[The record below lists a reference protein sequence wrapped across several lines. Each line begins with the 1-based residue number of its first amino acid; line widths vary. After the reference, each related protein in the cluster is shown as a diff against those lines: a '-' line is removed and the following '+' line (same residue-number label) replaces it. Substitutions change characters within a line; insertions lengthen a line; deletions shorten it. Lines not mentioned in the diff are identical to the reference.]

1 MIDLNAFLRQLGV
14 DGSNDIFLH
23 SGYRAFRDEGFSAE
37 QVLDAFMG
45 LQDDRATMLPAFNWR
60 AVSAQ
65 NPFNV
70 LTTPS
75 IVGALTEVFR
85 HRPGIARTLYPT
97 HSCLMAERFMP
108 RYGADHGRSSS
119 PCDRLSPFAAFADHK
134 VRIVLV
140 NCTIDTMTYI
150 HHFEELVFPE
160 HYLSDDPELIEII
173 DKNWKRQNF
182 TLRRHR
188 KLPRRFSNFSDA
200 LAASPSFR
208 HHKAGGVSGWSISAD
223 DAAFV
228 ISKEFA
234 ENIYA
239 ST

>member
-1 MIDLNAFLRQLGV
+1 MIDIYAFLRRIGI
-14 DGSNDIFLH
+14 DGSSHIFLH
-23 SGYRAFRDEGFSAE
+23 SGYRAFRNEGFSAD
-37 QVLDAFMG
+37 QVLDAVLG
-45 LQDDRATMLPAFNWR
+45 LQDCKATMLPAFNWR
-60 AVSAQ
+60 DVSAQ

-75 IVGALTEVFR
+75 IVGALTETFR
-85 HRPGIARTLYPT
+85 RRSDVARTLYPT
-97 HSCLMAERFMP
+97 HSCLMAARFMSCF
-108 RYGADHGRSSS
+108 GINHSRSSS

-134 VRIVLV
+134 VRIVLL

-160 HYLSDDPELIEII
+160 HYLSDEIEVVDII
-173 DKNWKRQNF
+173 DKKGGRQNF

-208 HHKAGGVSGWSISAD
+208 HHKVGEISGWSISAD

-228 ISKEFA
+228 ISKKFA

>member
-1 MIDLNAFLRQLGV
+1 MIDLKAFLSELGV
-14 DGSNDIFLH
+14 DGGHDIFVH
-23 SGYRAFRDEGFSAE
+23 SGYRAFREEGFSPD
-37 QVLDAFMG
+37 QVLDTFLD
-45 LQDDRATMLPAFNWR
+45 LQADKATMLPAFNWR

-70 LTTPS
+70 RTTPS
-75 IVGALTEVFR
+75 IVGVLTETFR
-85 HRPGIARTLYPT
+85 QRPGIARTLYPT
-97 HSCLMAERFMP
+97 HSCVMAARFMP
-108 RYGADHGRSSS
+108 VYGDRHIQSYS

-134 VRIVLV
+134 VRIVLA

-150 HHFEELVFPE
+150 HHFEELIYPE
-160 HYLSDDPELIEII
+160 HYLADNSEDIGII
-173 DKNWKRQNF
+173 DENGRHQNF

-188 KLPRRFSNFSDA
+188 KLPRQFSKFSDA
-200 LAASPSFR
+200 LAACPSFR

-228 ISKEFA
+228 ISKKFA